1 MKQDLTKSAQ
11 VMQVAHPD
19 TGLTALQEKCAILLA
34 SGRRITDAAKEVG
47 TSRAS
52 IYRWLEQAAFLCFY
66 NQMKKEVQQY
76 VEGALLDLHQQALDG
91 IKASLEST
99 REEVRLKASIWVVEK
114 VSQIPIGETNLRQV
128 LLDNAA
134 KEAQQDSWEKGR
146 IERAYQRS
154 LQDAGLDG

>member
-34 SGRRITDAAKEVG
+34 SGRRISDAAKEVG

-134 KEAQQDSWEKGR
+134 KEAQQDSWEKHK
-146 IERAYQRS
+146 IERAYQQS